1 MENKPMPNRTPNLFH
16 RSHRLPAAA
25 VCLAGLICASHASA
39 QVSRTQVGST
49 FQVVYGTVLS
59 VEETE
64 MEPTTSAAQGAAMG
78 GAVGLVASHHDR
90 GENAAKAAAA
100 GALIAGLV
108 ARHQRKNAPSAY
120 IYSVSLNQGGESRI
134 ITDHGDIRID
144 DCVSMEFGQSNN
156 IRRVSDTHCQPDHQ
170 EVLAL
175 PDVQAAA
182 QTEATECH
190 NAKEVAL
197 AAETDEQLELAMKK
211 IRIFCES

>member
-1 MENKPMPNRTPNLFH
+1 VQNLTPNLFH
-16 RSHRLPAAA
+16 RSHRIRAAA
-25 VCLAGLICASHASA
+25 VCVIGLIYASHAAA
-39 QVSRTQVGST
+39 QVSRTQIGST
-49 FQVVYGTVLS
+49 FQIAYGTVLN

-64 MEPTTSAAQGAAMG
+64 LEPTTSAAQGAAMG
-78 GAVGLVASHHDR
+78 GAVGLVASRHDR
-90 GENAAKAAAA
+90 GENAARAAAA

-120 IYSVSLNQGGESRI
+120 IYSVSLNQGGETRI
-134 ITDHGDIRID
+134 ITDHGDIRVD

-156 IRRVSDTHCQPDHQ
+156 IRRVSDTHCHPEHQ
-170 EVLAL
+170 DVLAL

-182 QTEATECH
+182 QTEAVECH